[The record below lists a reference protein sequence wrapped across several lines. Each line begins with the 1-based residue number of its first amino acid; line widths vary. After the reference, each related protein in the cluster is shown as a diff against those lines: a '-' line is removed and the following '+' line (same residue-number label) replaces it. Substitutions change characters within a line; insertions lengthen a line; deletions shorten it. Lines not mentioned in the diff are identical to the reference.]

1 MSNSREYGSKLLLY
15 ILNSRKN
22 YNNECLYP
30 PESVYAS
37 KDHVSSLPKKVGFPK
52 GS

>member
-1 MSNSREYGSKLLLY
+1 MSNSCEYGSKLLLY
-15 ILNSRKN
+15 ILNSRKK

-30 PESVYAS
+30 RECVYAS
-37 KDHVSSLPKKVGFPK
+37 KDHVPSLPKKGGFPK